1 MALADDA
8 RRPMPLIPLERMT
21 PAEVLSC
28 VEPFT
33 AARPEEI
40 EQLAKTAVRLRKAG
54 GSALI
59 AEGHVPDGVY
69 VVLRGRVNLVRMGD
83 GGRDLI
89 LSTLGPGDV
98 LGESCAFDR
107 AGLSTSA
114 VAATPVELLRVPAE
128 AVAAH
133 VRRDPETMVRLV
145 RLLGDKLRDIENVAS
160 SLALHDVEERLRRTL
175 VRLVRRQGRRAP
187 ATSGWILAPVPTQSE
202 LARMVGSCRETVS
215 RTLSAMARSGLI
227 SSSGRRMILDDSLL
241 GDVPETDAVAA

>member
-1 MALADDA
+1 M
-8 RRPMPLIPLERMT
+8 IPLERMT
-21 PAEVLSC
+21 PAEVLAC

-40 EQLAKTAVRLRKAG
+40 EQLAKTAVRLRKAA
-54 GSALI
+54 GSALV
-59 AEGHVPDGVY
+59 AEGHVPDGLY

-175 VRLVRRQGRRAP
+175 ARLVRRQGRRAP
-187 ATSGWILAPVPTQSE
+187 AMSGWILAPVPTQSE

-215 RTLSAMARSGLI
+215 RTLSAMARSGLV

-241 GDVPETDAVAA
+241 GDMPEIDAAAA